1 MPQILFYPKKN
12 SWKKCKNRSSV
23 KTMMSKSSQG
33 SDKSLSFDDVSNCF
47 SLPIS
52 EAANALG
59 NPPHFLQSICLLAQK
74 IKVKQRKEQR
84 ILNFWIYVFLFCG
97 FGLWETNRL
106 LQLGQKWRLL
116 VSWVGANFLFYF
128 IPTFSQ

>member
-1 MPQILFYPKKN
+1 M
-12 SWKKCKNRSSV
+12 

-74 IKVKQRKEQR
+74 IKVKQRKER
-84 ILNFWIYVFLFCG
+84 RFFFFFFVKKRTENFEFLDICISF
-97 FGLWETNRL
+97 LWFWFMGNEPFA
-106 LQLGQKWRLL
+106 QLGQKWRLL

>member
-1 MPQILFYPKKN
+1 M
-12 SWKKCKNRSSV
+12 

>member
-1 MPQILFYPKKN
+1 M
-12 SWKKCKNRSSV
+12 

-74 IKVKQRKEQR
+74 IKVKQRKERR
-84 ILNFWIYVFLFCG
+84 IFFLIG
-97 FGLWETNRL
+97 KEKNRE
-106 LQLGQKWRLL
+106 
-116 VSWVGANFLFYF
+116 F
-128 IPTFSQ
+128 

>member
-1 MPQILFYPKKN
+1 
-12 SWKKCKNRSSV
+12 
-23 KTMMSKSSQG
+23 MMSKSSQG